1 MPISDDVPL
10 TSFTY
15 ELYHSLCSIRSTLRL
30 TSEYVR
36 SILGKSIMDL
46 NNEYRLTTWLAQQE
60 DQYKIALYQ
69 CDYSFSSWT
78 QRCIR
83 QADCILLV
91 TLGNKQPTL
100 GKVSLYVKLFLDF
113 TMIIILKV
121 RLVLTVNKSYSFIII
136 NIFKLYL

>member
-100 GKVSLYVKLFLDF
+100 GKVSLNVKFFLDF
-113 TMIIILKV
+113 TMI
-121 RLVLTVNKSYSFIII
+121 
-136 NIFKLYL
+136 

>member
-15 ELYHSLCSIRSTLRL
+15 ELYHSLCSIRSTIRL
-30 TSEYVR
+30 TSEFVR
-36 SILGKSIMDL
+36 SVLGRSIMDL

-60 DQYKIALYQ
+60 DQHKIALYQ

-91 TLGNKQPTL
+91 TLGNKQPIL
-100 GKVSLYVKLFLDF
+100 GKVSFYVKLFLDF
-113 TMIIILKV
+113 IMLIIIVL
-121 RLVLTVNKSYSFIII
+121 RLLITVNKLLLSCKYLLTN
-136 NIFKLYL
+136 NI

>member
-1 MPISDDVPL
+1 
-10 TSFTY
+10 
-15 ELYHSLCSIRSTLRL
+15 
-30 TSEYVR
+30 
-36 SILGKSIMDL
+36 MDL

-100 GKVSLYVKLFLDF
+100 GKVSLYFKLFLDF
-113 TMIIILKV
+113 IMIIILKV
-121 RLVLTVNKSYSFIII
+121 RLVLTINKSYSFII
-136 NIFKLYL
+136 NVFKLDL

>member
-15 ELYHSLCSIRSTLRL
+15 ELYHSLCSIRSTVRL
-30 TSEYVR
+30 TSEFVR
-36 SILGKSIMDL
+36 SVLGKSIMDL
-46 NNEYRLTTWLAQQE
+46 NNEYRLTTWLAHQE

-91 TLGNKQPTL
+91 TLGNKQPIL
-100 GKVSLYVKLFLDF
+100 GKVSLNVKLFFIFHNVHYYKGWLF
-113 TMIIILKV
+113 IA
-121 RLVLTVNKSYSFIII
+121 VNKLILIIAV
-136 NIFKLYL
+136 NIFN